1 MMKCSLGLFLLVC
14 CLPLAWVSVK
24 HYGMRFSSA
33 GSSLRCY
40 KCEDYTGGHCTVQQV
55 CSYEDAC
62 LYLHEKGGKT
72 IRRCIRYTD
81 CDNSRLSQQF
91 PSISEYTY
99 RCCNTDLCNSG
110 PVTAASTPF
119 LYLLAVLSGLW
130 SCSITV

>member
-1 MMKCSLGLFLLVC
+1 MKCSLGLLLVL
-14 CLPLAWVSVK
+14 CLATLGLGVK

-40 KCEDYTGGHCTVQQV
+40 KCEDYTGARCAVEQV

-62 LYLHEKGGKT
+62 LYLHEKGGKS

-81 CDNSRLSQQF
+81 CDNSRLSQKF

-99 RCCNTDLCNSG
+99 RCCNTDLCNHG
-110 PVTAASTPF
+110 QVMAASSGVLP
-119 LYLLAVLSGLW
+119 LLLALSSGLW
-130 SCSITV
+130 CCSWML

>member
-1 MMKCSLGLFLLVC
+1 MKFSLGLFLLLC
-14 CLPLAWVSVK
+14 CVPVS
-24 HYGMRFSSA
+24 F

-40 KCEDYTGGHCTVQQV
+40 KCEDYTGGHCSVQQV

-81 CDNSRLSQQF
+81 CDNSRLSQKF
-91 PSISEYTY
+91 PAISEYTY

-110 PVTAASTPF
+110 PATAASTSL
-119 LYLLAVLSGLW
+119 LYLLPVLSGLW
-130 SCSITV
+130 SCMISQ

>member
-1 MMKCSLGLFLLVC
+1 MKLSLGLFLLVC
-14 CLPLAWVSVK
+14 CVTLSLGNK

-40 KCEDYTGGHCTVQQV
+40 KCEDYAGGRCSVQQP

-62 LYLHEKGGKT
+62 LHLHEKGGKT

-99 RCCNTDLCNSG
+99 RCCNTDLCNGG
-110 PVTAASTPF
+110 PLTTAGSLF
-119 LYLLAVLSGLW
+119 LSLLAVFTGLFH
-130 SCSITV
+130 CMIC

>member
-1 MMKCSLGLFLLVC
+1 MKCSLGLFLLVC
-14 CLPLAWVSVK
+14 CVTLSLGVK
-24 HYGMRFSSA
+24 HYGIRFSSA

-40 KCEDYTGGHCTVQQV
+40 KCEDYTGGRCTVQQV

-81 CDNSRLSQQF
+81 CDNSRLSQKF

-110 PVTAASTPF
+110 PATAASMWT
-119 LYLLAVLSGLW
+119 LSLLAVLTGLW
-130 SCSITV
+130 SCCITA

>member
-1 MMKCSLGLFLLVC
+1 MKCSLGLFLLVC
-14 CLPLAWVSVK
+14 CVTLSL
-24 HYGMRFSSA
+24 
-33 GSSLRCY
+33 GSSLQCY
-40 KCEDYTGGHCTVQQV
+40 KCEDYTGGRCTVQQV

-81 CDNSRLSQQF
+81 CDNSRLSQKF

-110 PVTAASTPF
+110 PATAASTWI
-119 LYLLAVLSGLW
+119 LSLLAVLTGIW
-130 SCSITV
+130 SSCITA